1 VRLDVVRRQVQQRD
15 PAGLV
20 EPEDAVDGRLERPFI
35 NSSRINVTPGDQ
47 RRPGIG
53 CVHRS

>member
-1 VRLDVVRRQVQQRD
+1 VRLDVVRRQAQQRD